1 MIHKRESIVKLL
13 ETLSTAL
20 FVYLLWVGLFNLL
33 QARNMP
39 NFNILLGLLFF
50 FVYFILLLASS
61 SIVYLHMNPFLTA
74 SLYIFN
80 LIKYKNVS

>member
-50 FVYFILLLASS
+50 LVYFILLLASS